1 MTTLVAAPPKASEPG
16 RTLDDPQP
24 RTLGFLDQT
33 ALWGNL
39 GISLLG
45 PVTAV
50 YVVAPGMSFL
60 AAFTAVVVGTLIGVG
75 GLALA
80 NVAGAQTGKP
90 AMVLL
95 RGLFGAR
102 LSYLPTVLN
111 VVQVL
116 GWAIFEIVVIS
127 QAASQL
133 LPWHAH
139 WPYILVAGVLTTVMA
154 IRPLGAVRLLRR
166 YALVAVLAA
175 MAYLVIQLFREPLP
189 SFTHGSWNGFWIG
202 TDLVIAVSVSWIP
215 LAADYS
221 RHSRT
226 PGAAF
231 GGSIIGY
238 GLTQILCYGL
248 GLLAL
253 ATVASADPTQH
264 GMFGA
269 FIAVPVGWLAF
280 GVLLLRELDESF
292 ANVYSTAVS
301 TQNLRPLWDRRVLA
315 IVIGTLATAGAFWLD
330 HSSFQAAYQNF
341 LSLIGSIFIP
351 MFAVFVVRYFLLRDG
366 RSWDTSENAPSRW
379 VLLVPWV
386 LGFIAY
392 QLVNPGLVTTW
403 AHLWT
408 HARGW
413 LHFTPES
420 WMSASIISFLV
431 AGIVTLALAST
442 TRRHAR

>member
-1 MTTLVAAPPKASEPG
+1 MSTLLAVPPKTSEPG
-16 RTLDDPQP
+16 RTLEDPQP

-60 AAFTAVVVGTLIGVG
+60 AAFTAVVVGTLVG
-75 GLALA
+75 TAGLALA

-95 RGLFGAR
+95 RGLFGAK

-139 WPYILVAGVLTTVMA
+139 WPYILIAGVLTTLMA
-154 IRPLGAVRLLRR
+154 IRPLGSVRLLRR
-166 YALVAVLAA
+166 YALIAVLLA
-175 MAYLVIQLFREPLP
+175 MGYLTIQLFRQPLP
-189 SFTHGSWNGFWIG
+189 SFTHGGWNGFWIG

-226 PGAAF
+226 SRAAF
-231 GGSIIGY
+231 GGSFMGY
-238 GLTQILCYGL
+238 GVTQVFCYGL

-253 ATVASADPTQH
+253 ATVASKDPSQH

-280 GVLLLRELDESF
+280 GVLVLRELDESF

-301 TQNLRPLWDRRVLA
+301 TQNLRPRWDRRILA
-315 IVIGTLATAGAFWLD
+315 VTIGAVATAGAFWLD
-330 HSSFQAAYQNF
+330 HSSFQAVYQNF

-351 MFAVFVVRYFLLRDG
+351 MFAVFVVRYFVRRDD
-366 RSWDTSENAPSRW
+366 RTWDTSDSAPSRW
-379 VLLVPWV
+379 PLLVPWI
-386 LGFIAY
+386 LGFITY
-392 QLVNPGLVTTW
+392 QLINPGLVTHW
-403 AHLWT
+403 AALWT
-408 HARGW
+408 HIQAW
-413 LHFTPES
+413 LHFTPAS
-420 WMSASIISFLV
+420 WMSASIISFVV
-431 AGIVTLALAST
+431 AFLVTLAIPVRGRS
-442 TRRHAR
+442 